1 MNDLLLGLLAYGLFY
16 TLFLVIC
23 ALVVQA
29 LPESFLGQ
37 RAMATLAWLPPF
49 IRGEDLQ
56 NWTASTTDKIAR
68 QRLSNPPSAAT
79 AIQLVAEVEA
89 GAMRAMLPSTDPA
102 ELTRIIACPE
112 GGQGLVRVTAPE
124 VFAIA
129 DYVREHL
136 NRAEQDRILNIARE
150 NSNKLA
156 PNPSAETDPL
166 ALQCPLQGKNGVCRA
181 YGARPLCCRPLHAI
195 AIARA
200 TATQTIDPGE
210 PIEGCRHV
218 YTVADGVKAG
228 LIEAM
233 KSASLDAE
241 VYELNSA
248 LAVVLSWPDAA
259 NCWARGED
267 VFHPQATLS
276 RSSPSR
282 DCSVQAGSAP

>member
-1 MNDLLLGLLAYGLFY
+1 MNNLLLGLLAYGLFY

-23 ALVVQA
+23 ALVAQA
-29 LPESFLGQ
+29 LPESFLG
-37 RAMATLAWLPPF
+37 RRTMAALAWLPPF

-56 NWTASTTDKIAR
+56 NWTTSTTDRIAR
-68 QRLSNPPSAAT
+68 QRLSGQPSAAT
-79 AIQLVAEVEA
+79 AIQLAAEVEA
-89 GAMRAMLPSTDPA
+89 GAMRAMLPLTDPA

-129 DYVREHL
+129 DYVRKHL
-136 NRAEQDRILNIARE
+136 DRAEQERIYNLATE
-150 NSNKLA
+150 NSNRLA
-156 PNPSAETDPL
+156 SHPSAETDPL
-166 ALQCPLQGKNGVCRA
+166 ALQCPLQGEGGICRA

-200 TATQTIDPGE
+200 TATHTIDPGE

-218 YTVADGVKAG
+218 YTVAAGVEAG
-228 LIEAM
+228 LVEAM

-241 VYELNSA
+241 AYELNGA
-248 LAVVLSWPDAA
+248 LAIVLAWPDAA

-267 VFHPQATLS
+267 VFHPPATLS
-276 RSSPSR
+276 NPIAREL
-282 DCSVQAGSAP
+282 